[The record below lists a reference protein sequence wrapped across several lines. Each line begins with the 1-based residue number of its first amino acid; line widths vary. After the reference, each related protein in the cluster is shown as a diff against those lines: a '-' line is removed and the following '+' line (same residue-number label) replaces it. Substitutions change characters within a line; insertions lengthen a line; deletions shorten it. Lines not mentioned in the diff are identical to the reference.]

1 MLTTRASKT
10 FSLAIILALTTLH
23 VAASDW
29 AQWRGA
35 NRDGRT
41 SDFNAPAVFPKTLK
55 EEWRATVGVG
65 HSSPVVVDGRV
76 FEFARQGEEEAA
88 MSFDLATGKQLWRA
102 SYVVAYTMNE
112 AAVGHGKGPKSTPV
126 VSSGRL
132 YTLGITGVLSCFDA
146 GSGKLLWRKEFSKEY
161 PTTSPLYGT
170 AMSPIVLDGM
180 LIAHVGGQDHG
191 ALTAFDAATGATK
204 WRWADDGP
212 AYSSP
217 VVATVAG
224 TRQLIAY
231 TQKLLIG
238 VDPSSGKLLW
248 QLPAKS
254 EYDTNSVT
262 PIVYKD
268 TIIYA
273 RENQG
278 LIAAR
283 IVKQGDNFNAQ
294 EVWKNPENELYLNT
308 PVVAGNLLTGFSV
321 KKRGQFFC
329 LDADTGKTLWQS
341 EGRQGD
347 NSSIINAGKYLLA
360 LTSDSTLYVL
370 PPQAKG
376 FSPVAQYTVANSPV
390 WAHPVATGDHIIV
403 KDESTLASYSIK
415 N

>member
-1 MLTTRASKT
+1 MLNARACKT
-10 FSLAIILALTTLH
+10 FSFALLLALLALP

-35 NRDGRT
+35 NRDGHT
-41 SDFNAPAVFPKTLK
+41 ADFNAPATFPKTLK

-65 HSSPVVVDGRV
+65 HSSPVISDGRV
-76 FEFARQGEEEAA
+76 FDFARQGEEEVA

-102 SYVVAYTMNE
+102 SYPVAYTMNE
-112 AAVGHGKGPKSTPV
+112 AAVAHGKGPKSTPV
-126 VSSGRL
+126 VAGGKL

-146 GSGKLLWRKEFSKEY
+146 GDGRLVWRKEFSKDY
-161 PTTSPLYGT
+161 PATSPLYGT
-170 AMSPIVLDGM
+170 AMSPIALDGM
-180 LIAHVGGQDHG
+180 IIAHVGGQDRG
-191 ALTAFDAATGATK
+191 ALTAFDAATGAVK
-204 WRWADDGP
+204 WRWDGDGP

-217 VVATVAG
+217 IIATLAG
-224 TRQLIAY
+224 VRQLVTY
-231 TQKLLIG
+231 TQKLLVG

-248 QLPAKS
+248 QLPLKS

-262 PIVYKD
+262 PIAYKD

-278 LIAAR
+278 LTAIRFA
-283 IVKQGDNFNAQ
+283 KQGDQIVTQ
-294 EVWKNPENELYLNT
+294 EVWKNPDNELYLNT
-308 PVVAGNLLTGFSV
+308 PVVSGNLLFGLSV

-341 EGRQGD
+341 EGRLGD
-347 NSSIINAGKYLLA
+347 NSSIINAGKYLFA

-370 PPQAKG
+370 PSSAAK
-376 FSPVAQYTVANSPV
+376 FAPVAQYTVARSPV
-390 WAHPVATGDHIIV
+390 WAHPVLTGDHVIV
-403 KDESTLASYSIK
+403 KDETTLASFSIK

>member
-1 MLTTRASKT
+1 MLTFKT
-10 FSLAIILALTTLH
+10 FSLTLILALVALTA
-23 VAASDW
+23 AASDW

-41 SDFNAPAVFPKTLK
+41 ADFNAPATFPKSLK

-65 HSSPVVVDGRV
+65 HSSPVVAGDRV
-76 FEFARQGEEEAA
+76 FDFARQGEEEVAS
-88 MSFDLATGKQLWRA
+88 SFDLATGKQLWRA
-102 SYVVAYTMNE
+102 SYAVAYTMNE

-126 VSSGRL
+126 VAGGKL

-146 GSGKLLWRKEFSKEY
+146 QSGKVLWRKEFSKDY
-161 PTTSPLYGT
+161 PATSPLYGT
-170 AMSPIVLDGM
+170 AMSPIVLDGNV
-180 LIAHVGGQDHG
+180 IAHVGGQDHG
-191 ALTAFDAATGATK
+191 ALTAFDAATGAIK
-204 WRWADDGP
+204 WRYDGDGP

-217 VVATVAG
+217 IAATLAG
-224 TRQLIAY
+224 VRQIVTY
-231 TQKLLIG
+231 TQKFLIG
-238 VDPSSGKLLW
+238 VEPSSGKLLW
-248 QLPAKS
+248 QLPLKS

-262 PIVYKD
+262 PVAYKD

-278 LIAAR
+278 LTAIKFA
-283 IVKQGDNFNAQ
+283 KQGDKIMPQ

-308 PVVAGNLLTGFSV
+308 PVVSGHLLFGLSV

-347 NSSIINAGKYLLA
+347 NSSIINAGKYLFA
-360 LTSDSTLYVL
+360 LTSDSVLYVL
-370 PPQAKG
+370 PPSGEKFA
-376 FSPVAQYTVANSPV
+376 PVAEYTVAHSPV
-390 WAHPVATGDHIIV
+390 WAHPVLTGDHIIV
-403 KDESTLASYSIK
+403 KDETTLASFSIK